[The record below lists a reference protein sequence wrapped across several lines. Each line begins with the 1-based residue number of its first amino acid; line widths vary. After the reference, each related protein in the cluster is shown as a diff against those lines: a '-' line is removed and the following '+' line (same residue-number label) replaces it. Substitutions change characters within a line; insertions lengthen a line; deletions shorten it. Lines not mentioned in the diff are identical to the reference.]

1 MDTPQISFVI
11 PCYNLGHFLVECV
24 DSILKQTYSNL
35 EVLIMDDCSPDNTME
50 VSQSFKDLRVRYV
63 RNHRNLGPLRNYNA
77 GISLS
82 QGKYVWLI
90 SADDYLK
97 SRNIAEKYVALME
110 SHPRVGY
117 TFCPGIGVRD
127 GKEGQ
132 VWNGSEYGRRD
143 RVIRGQHFLKTLL
156 KGNQLLA
163 PSVMVRRSC
172 YDTIGMFPLDV
183 VWAGQSI
190 DLVWGGDWYLWCVF
204 ALFFDV
210 GYFAEPMVCY
220 RQHALSMTNVVT
232 QINKSDNCA
241 AAEIG
246 TASLVKQKATAAKQ
260 KKAAHACLRGIA
272 LLYVRHCLSRQYDW
286 LDSSARS
293 CISLAKAEEWLS
305 RSPESKSERKWI
317 RARLFSA
324 LGDDVWFKEQPG
336 SARDLYKRALEQDWT
351 MAGTYVKLLLL
362 SFGRVGSYLRFIR
375 RRRHTRAMVQ
385 A

>member
-1 MDTPQISFVI
+1 MDAPQISFVI
-11 PCYNLGHFLVECV
+11 PCYNLGHFLAECV

-50 VSQSFKDLRVRYV
+50 VSQSFKDQRVRYV
-63 RNHRNLGPLRNYNA
+63 RNQHNLGPLRNYNA

-97 SRNIAEKYVALME
+97 GHNIAEKYVALME

-117 TFCPGIGVRD
+117 TFCPGIAVRD

-143 RVIRGQHFLKTLL
+143 RIIRGQNFLKTLL

-232 QINKSDNCA
+232 QIKKSDNCA

-246 TASLVKQKATAAKQ
+246 TASLVRQKAIAAKQ
-260 KKAAHACLRGIA
+260 KKAARACLRGIA
-272 LLYVRHCLSRQYDW
+272 LQYVRHCLSRQYDW
-286 LDSSARS
+286 LDSSATS
-293 CISLAKAEEWLS
+293 CISLATAEEWLS

-324 LGDDVWFKEQPG
+324 LGDDVWFKEQPA

-351 MAGTYVKLLLL
+351 MAATYLKIFLL

-375 RRRHTRAMVQ
+375 RRRDTRAMVQ